1 MSHGDAMGAWRAA
14 RVRRGAAVVPVAG
27 LRSHRKLVVSLTNN
41 FIRFIRFG
49 AAVSVAIALGATPAI
64 AAPTSFAGTG
74 GGLIPDSPVCG
85 TPGPSRVIFFN
96 VSGMSAPLS
105 DVRVTLEFDP
115 FHSFAGDVTAILKAP
130 AGGPSVVL
138 FSRIGATTS
147 NSFGSNS
154 TLSGTYTF
162 VDPSVSTVNIWTAAS
177 PITIVPPGTCAVT
190 APGPVTSAPA
200 PTAPLTAA
208 FASLNAAQIN
218 GIWTAELTDRCT
230 ADYGGVS
237 QASLQLDSAPP
248 PQQFSVNPLQVNFG
262 VVEVNELSLRS
273 FRASAAS
280 SNTQTIDV
288 AANTC
293 TISGPDAGQ
302 FARLFNNFSLAPG
315 ASLQLPMAFRPVSL
329 GTKAATLTCTGVT
342 PAGLPPAP
350 PNCYDVDGDGVM
362 NPLTDGLFI
371 LRLQLGV
378 APAPAANGIA
388 FNLPRNTPL
397 KIAVFMTQIC
407 GFHVPD

>member
-1 MSHGDAMGAWRAA
+1 MPLRNSFAPI
-14 RVRRGAAVVPVAG
+14 AAVV
-27 LRSHRKLVVSLTNN
+27 S
-41 FIRFIRFG
+41 
-49 AAVSVAIALGATPAI
+49 AAIVLAPMLAF

-85 TPGPSRVIFFN
+85 TLGPPRVISFN

-105 DVRVTLEFDP
+105 DVRVTLQFDP
-115 FHSFAGDVTAILKAP
+115 FHSFTGDVTATLKAP
-130 AGGPSVVL
+130 AGGPSVAL
-138 FSRIGATTS
+138 FSRIGATTT

-162 VDPSVSTVNIWTAAS
+162 VDPSVSSANIWTAAS
-177 PITIVPPGTCAVT
+177 PITIIPPGTYAVT
-190 APGPVTSAPA
+190 APGPVATAPA
-200 PTAPLTAA
+200 PTEPLTAA
-208 FASLNAAQIN
+208 FASLNATQIN
-218 GIWTAELTDRCT
+218 GIWTVELTDRCT

-248 PQQFSVNPLQVNFG
+248 PQQFTVNPLQVNFG
-262 VVEVNELSLRS
+262 VVEVNELSLRP

-342 PAGLPPAP
+342 PAGVEPAALVVPLVGTAGLPPAP

-371 LRLQLGV
+371 LRLQLGI
-378 APAPAANGIA
+378 APASAANGIA
-388 FNLPRNTPL
+388 LNPPRNTPL
-397 KIAVFMTQIC
+397 KVAVYMTQIC
-407 GFHVPD
+407 GFHIPD